1 MRIIGNWG
9 VLVPAFYILFVI
21 VLVSFVVWSTF
32 QRVELVDDN
41 YYEQEIKYQNQV
53 DKIQRTNNLSEKL
66 ELLSYDNAILIQF
79 PANLKAQKLSGE
91 ILFFRP
97 SESKLDFK
105 VKLQPDSL
113 NQFII
118 PTDKL
123 KKGLWKLKI
132 DWAAGDSAFYNE
144 EIVVF

>member
-1 MRIIGNWG
+1 MKLNKVKEKGQVIE
-9 VLVPAFYILFVI
+9 AFP
-21 VLVSFVVWSTF
+21 
-32 QRVELVDDN
+32 N
-41 YYEQEIKYQNQV
+41 
-53 DKIQRTNNLSEKL
+53 
-66 ELLSYDNAILIQF
+66 
-79 PANLKAQKLSGE
+79 
-91 ILFFRP
+91 
-97 SESKLDFK
+97 LDFK